1 MRCVHVCVREMNSVY
16 NILNSEKSSIR
27 SMFIRD
33 KYCTKQYSSAV
44 GGIPAYGENLRTNA
58 SKHCIVQ

>member
-1 MRCVHVCVREMNSVY
+1 
-16 NILNSEKSSIR
+16 
-27 SMFIRD
+27 MFIRD